1 MRSGGPRYPVDRYLV
16 ESSNKIEMVNIID
29 DIWNPE
35 PALRPEEE
43 IILRKL
49 HEMLQSTADDLK
61 LLSGELARTRE
72 PGIQVRAAPA
82 PLDEEFNEKV
92 HIEEVVNAKFHGFK
106 IVDKAPKLKKTET
119 NINKPQKNVRNENI
133 QLNSQTV
140 NKKPTVTKKLTMS
153 RTNVVQINQ
162 ATQGR
167 KFDKVEDVQKPI
179 KQTIAYNEFS
189 FQYPQPKVENLPK
202 GLKIQTM
209 PGINIRS
216 ELKAQKVLL
225 LDIVPEIENSVIKP
239 DEKANVAVITMKH
252 DIPPLA
258 LKDTPIKI
266 EQDYPRANV
275 VSKKQTRKVTQML
288 TCESS
293 TSTNNGSSLCN
304 LEKTTI
310 KYNSASSKK
319 SVPLDRNKI
328 KKNVTTKAETA
339 KRTHINLDEWKKKLN
354 SVYGQPSSSR
364 INKFSSKPKTNVRK
378 SSPKKTNI
386 PPSKVTKPHPNI
398 LNNAQ
403 YIPYSQLTVGGVNV
417 SDIEKEISNIPNKN
431 DIPLSP
437 ILDRIISSRE
447 NSQHNSPRK
456 EKQRESPKILTTSD
470 ENLLREV
477 IDIEKAVNKTLS
489 QNVESKM
496 KVSKSQ
502 IVTSDSANED
512 TNELESYADDFEDE
526 KSERSEKQN
535 LDDDESHSD
544 DKLSNNMERN
554 NESID
559 LYIKDEELQSRKNKT
574 NIKSTKKNANVPKL
588 SLKKRVD
595 VYEYVHA
602 IDTQDIAI
610 QSQTTNKISLKETQT
625 SPRNESTNKQIE
637 PIHNDLWPA
646 MDPSK
651 EIENMFKLEKHLIK
665 KFIMDE
671 YGDILQSTIN
681 KPSTSKENQDSLNS
695 GLNLAASQKVT
706 QTSPKHVKSV
716 MTSPT
721 QTKTRTTSPFLL
733 SVPVDHQTSPMI
745 FVNDEKE
752 KEIEQD
758 PEDLGISIN
767 MSSPRFSLRLPNTS
781 VEVLSNLEICSRSP
795 SNVDRKNVTDRKIMS
810 SAKLPKPVIKNE
822 CSTSVDADN
831 SSSEL
836 SSLGE
841 VKLKLKRR
849 SKKSRVFLSES
860 SSSSKLSVDFDFGSI
875 LPLKSEGEASSSH
888 IARSRKSSIISSK
901 SDGEMSLGRRQS

>member
-1 MRSGGPRYPVDRYLV
+1 MELKEVFNVLQV
-16 ESSNKIEMVNIID
+16 ESSNKIEMVNIIDD

-106 IVDKAPKLKKTET
+106 IVDKAPKVNKTET
-119 NINKPQKNVRNENI
+119 NINKSQKNVQNENI
-133 QLNSQTV
+133 QLYTQAV
-140 NKKPTVTKKLTMS
+140 NKKPAVTKKLTMS

-162 ATQGR
+162 ATQ
-167 KFDKVEDVQKPI
+167 DKKVDKAKNGKQPI

-189 FQYPQPKVENLPK
+189 FQYPQPKVESPTK
-202 GLKIQTM
+202 GLKIQAM
-209 PGINIRS
+209 PVINIRS
-216 ELKAQKVLL
+216 ELKAQKVLV
-225 LDIVPEIENSVIKP
+225 LDIVPEIENPVVKSE
-239 DEKANVAVITMKH
+239 EKANVGVMTIIH
-252 DIPPLA
+252 DTHP
-258 LKDTPIKI
+258 LKDTSIKI
-266 EQDYPRANV
+266 EQNYPQANIV
-275 VSKKQTRKVTQML
+275 NKKQTRKVTQML

-293 TSTNNGSSLCN
+293 TSTNNESSQCN
-304 LEKTTI
+304 LAKPTL
-310 KYNSASSKK
+310 KYISASSKK
-319 SVPLDRNKI
+319 SVRLDRNKI
-328 KKNVTTKAETA
+328 DKNVTTKAETA
-339 KRTHINLDEWKKKLN
+339 KRTHLNLDEWKKKLN

-364 INKFSSKPKTNVRK
+364 INKVPSKSRTNVRK
-378 SSPKKTNI
+378 NSPKKTDI
-386 PPSKVTKPHPNI
+386 PPSNVTKPQLKI
-398 LNNAQ
+398 LNNVQ
-403 YIPYSQLTVGGVNV
+403 YIPYSQLTIGGVNV

-456 EKQRESPKILTTSD
+456 DKQRGSPKILTTSD

-477 IDIEKAVNKTLS
+477 MDIEKTVSKTLS
-489 QNVESKM
+489 QNVESEIKD
-496 KVSKSQ
+496 SKSQ

-512 TNELESYADDFEDE
+512 TNEVDSYADDFEDD
-526 KSERSEKQN
+526 KSERSEKQSI
-535 LDDDESHSD
+535 DDESHSGGR
-544 DKLSNNMERN
+544 LSNNINRN
-554 NESID
+554 
-559 LYIKDEELQSRKNKT
+559 IKDEELKSTNHKT
-574 NIKSTKKNANVPKL
+574 NIESNKKNANVPKL
-588 SLKKRVD
+588 SLKNRVD

-625 SPRNESTNKQIE
+625 SPRHESNNNQVE

-671 YGDILQSTIN
+671 YGDILQNTIN

-733 SVPVDHQTSPMI
+733 SVPVDHQTSPML
-745 FVNDEKE
+745 FVNDEKVEME
-752 KEIEQD
+752 KD

-795 SNVDRKNVTDRKIMS
+795 SNIDRKNDTDRKVTS
-810 SAKLPKPVIKNE
+810 SAKMPKPVIKNE

-849 SKKSRVFLSES
+849 SKKSRIFLSES
-860 SSSSKLSVDFDFGSI
+860 SSSSKLSAEFNFDSI
-875 LPLKSEGEASSSH
+875 LPLKSEGEVSSTH
-888 IARSRKSSIISSK
+888 RVQSRKSSVLSSK
-901 SDGEMSLGRRQS
+901 SDGEMSFGRRQP